1 MKSYIIAWIIG
12 LATVLLTGQP
22 ANATPRRIKG
32 SGKLVTKE
40 QAIDS
45 FSGLRV
51 SRAIQANLVEGT
63 SGTLT
68 IEADDNLIDYVV
80 ARVEK
85 GVLLLT
91 IDSNIH
97 SLSSCHVTITVPTDG
112 ALHKI
117 NASSAAKVRCEPQ
130 IVYNEVDLS
139 ASSAASIE
147 ATVKAETCEI
157 DLSSSASMTLEVRCN
172 DCSIE
177 GSSAAEL
184 TATIASR
191 NCEIDLS
198 SAAVAT
204 LKGAS
209 LKAEAECT
217 SAAGLNAT
225 HFAVKRYD
233 VDVSS
238 AGNAQI
244 CCIEELTAD
253 ASSGGSIR
261 YTGGG
266 ICQAKSSSG
275 GSIRTF

>member
-12 LATVLLTGQP
+12 LVTILLTGQHT
-22 ANATPRRIKG
+22 NAAPRRIKG

-40 QAIDS
+40 QTIDA
-45 FSGLRV
+45 FNGVRV
-51 SRAIQANLVEGT
+51 SRAIKANLVEGT
-63 SGTLT
+63 SGKLT
-68 IEADDNLIDYVV
+68 IEADDNLIDYII

-91 IDSNIH
+91 IDSDIH
-97 SLSSCHVTITVPTDG
+97 SISSCHVTITVPTDG
-112 ALHKI
+112 ALYKI
-117 NASSAAKVRCEPQ
+117 SAASAAKVSCEPQ
-130 IVYNEVDLS
+130 ITHREVDLS
-139 ASSAASIE
+139 ASSAASIQ
-147 ATVKAETCEI
+147 ASVKAEACEI
-157 DLSSSASMTLEVRCN
+157 DLSSSATMELEVRCN

-204 LKGAS
+204 IKGAS
-209 LKAEAECT
+209 LEAEAECT
-217 SAAGLNAT
+217 SAANLNAAQ
-225 HFAVKRYD
+225 FAVKRYD

-238 AGNAQI
+238 AGSAKI
-244 CCIEELTAD
+244 CCVEKLTAE